1 MGDVNMDNAL
11 TISDATLIQKYIA
24 MMVDFSDLQLE
35 LADVDGNGTVNI
47 NDVTTLQKM
56 IAE

>member
-1 MGDVNMDNAL
+1 MDNAL